1 MHPKI
6 WEILAALKELEYMTN
21 ALNGPTNA
29 LMPWIVVSFRW
40 ICKEILEKRTRQ
52 RFF

>member
-1 MHPKI
+1 MDPKI

-29 LMPWIVVSFRW
+29 LK
-40 ICKEILEKRTRQ
+40 CKYKFLID
-52 RFF
+52 